1 METVMP
7 DAARGT
13 LATLSSLVTQEA
25 IICGEGVPLPMR
37 IRFDDL
43 PRTHRPRSDG
53 ADFAKAWQA
62 DSADA
67 DFRDEGVRR
76 WRQQSRKRLAV

>member
-7 DAARGT
+7 DAARGN
-13 LATLSSLVTQEA
+13 LATLSSLGTQEA
-25 IICGEGVPLPMR
+25 IVCGEGVPLPMR

-43 PRTHRPRSDG
+43 PRTRRPRSDG
-53 ADFAKAWQA
+53 ADFAKAWQT